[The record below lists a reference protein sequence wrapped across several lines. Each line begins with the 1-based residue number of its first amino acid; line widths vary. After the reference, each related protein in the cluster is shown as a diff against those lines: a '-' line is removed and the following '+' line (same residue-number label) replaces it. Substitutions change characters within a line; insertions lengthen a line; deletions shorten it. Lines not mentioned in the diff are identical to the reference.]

1 MNEAYL
7 SLETLRTFAYQVDED
22 GLKFLEDLLPR
33 ASRIFDKLCDVSPN
47 WFQPA
52 ADGPATAKTLY
63 GNGSQLLALPPYF
76 GDEPT
81 ITLPDGYTAPH
92 FVVKGGYLM
101 TTDSNGVLQTGPKV
115 VYPAIWPSGVPIQI
129 TAKWGFEKTPDDVV
143 EAVAELSI
151 AIWRS
156 KDTAFL
162 KAINLESIS
171 VIAEAVPK
179 RVMMIASSYRANF
192 LYPAFV

>member
-1 MNEAYL
+1 MSDAYL

-33 ASRIFDKLCDVSPN
+33 ASRIFDKLCGVSPN
-47 WFQPA
+47 WFQPS
-52 ADGPATAKTLY
+52 DGSATVKTLY
-63 GNGSQLLALPPYF
+63 GNSSQLLALPPYF
-76 GDEPT
+76 GDDPT
-81 ITLPDGYTAPH
+81 IILPDGY
-92 FVVKGGYLM
+92 FVPKFIAKGGYLM
-101 TTDSNGVLQTGPKV
+101 TTDSNGVLQTGSRTA
-115 VYPAIWPSGVPIQI
+115 YPIVWPSAVPIKV

-143 EAVAELSI
+143 EAVAELCI

-162 KAINLESIS
+162 KAINLESMS

-179 RVMMIASSYRANF
+179 RVIMIANSYRSDA
-192 LYPAFV
+192 LYPAFI